1 MTYGQYHMVYRCAA
15 GVPERERQRQ
25 RQIETEN
32 KRGMVHKN
40 YLKPV
45 LKKRLFD
52 DTC

>member
-1 MTYGQYHMVYRCAA
+1 MVYRCAA

-25 RQIETEN
+25 RQIETES